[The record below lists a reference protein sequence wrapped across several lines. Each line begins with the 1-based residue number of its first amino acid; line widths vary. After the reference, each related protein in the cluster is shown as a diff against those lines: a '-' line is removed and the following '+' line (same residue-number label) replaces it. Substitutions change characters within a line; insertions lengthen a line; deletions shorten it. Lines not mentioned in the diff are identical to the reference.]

1 MFKRFQN
8 PLFVSW
14 LYDIVPLARGG
25 GLFKLLKYFLFDV
38 VLMTADVVTD
48 ILTFIEFLNN
58 GNTKWAYTNLSFIF
72 LPSVIR
78 LVTTTYEQSKGNLE
92 IKIKKNEKVK
102 EVMLASIKAL
112 PIIQT
117 IFSIRRFFVL
127 KDQLLHTSDPSQLN
141 KTYRESAQLKVF
153 EAFAEAGPSQ
163 VLNVY
168 IFLVTGCLTWT
179 QGLSITTG
187 FLSLS
192 MSSLTVYYL
201 FRSKKEEDPNP
212 SIPLLLMPLLPM
224 IVNTVA
230 STLLWAIVASFG
242 SILIVPSIFLV
253 FVSTYTSLLFK
264 NRFIAEP
271 EDTEINYS
279 RYEVA
284 LLNTFQ
290 PVAVGNH
297 SNTLA
302 ISAVASY
309 GARLVLILLL
319 WIFQA
324 YRLHTNTEFSSTAP
338 LLTCVPEDFFRTYQA
353 KTNLSNT
360 CTTLGNCFYGIE
372 SASERIRYRMFAKNF
387 QYFATFPWSA
397 PGCYWPYKKMAGH

>member
-1 MFKRFQN
+1 MFKWIQN

-14 LYDIVPLARGG
+14 LYDIVPLWRGG
-25 GLFKLLKYFLFDV
+25 GLLKLLKYLLFDV
-38 VLMTADVVTD
+38 VLLTADVVTD
-48 ILTFIEFLNN
+48 ILTFIEFLQN

-72 LPSVIR
+72 LPFVIR
-78 LVTTTYEQSKGNLE
+78 LVTATYDQFKGNQE
-92 IKIKKNEKVK
+92 IRIEKLK
-102 EVMLASIKAL
+102 EVVLASIKAL

-141 KTYRESAQLKVF
+141 QTYRESAHLKVF

-163 VLNVY
+163 ILNVY
-168 IFLVTGCLTWT
+168 IFFVTGSLTWT
-179 QGLSITTG
+179 QGLSLFTG

-201 FRSKKEEDPNP
+201 IRSKKEEDPNP
-212 SIPLLLMPLLPM
+212 SIPLLLMPMLPM
-224 IVNTVA
+224 LVNTVA
-230 STLLWAIVASFG
+230 STLLWAILASFG
-242 SILIVPSIFLV
+242 SILIVPSIFMV
-253 FVSTYTSLLFK
+253 FVATYTSLLFK

-271 EDTEINYS
+271 EDTGSNYS
-279 RYEVA
+279 RHEVA

-297 SNTLA
+297 GYTLA

-319 WIFQA
+319 WISQA
-324 YRLHTNTEFSSTAP
+324 YRLFTNTEFSPTAP
-338 LLTCVPEDFFRTYQA
+338 LLTCVPEDYFRANQA
-353 KTNLSNT
+353 KANLSNT
-360 CTTLGNCFYGIE
+360 CTTLGNCFFANE
-372 SASERIRYRMFAKNF
+372 SSGERTRY
-387 QYFATFPWSA
+387 
-397 PGCYWPYKKMAGH
+397 

>member
-1 MFKRFQN
+1 M
-8 PLFVSW
+8 FVSW
-14 LYDIVPLARGG
+14 LYDIVPLWRGG
-25 GLFKLLKYFLFDV
+25 GLLKLLKYLLFDV
-38 VLMTADVVTD
+38 FLWTADVVTD
-48 ILTFIEFLNN
+48 ILTFIEFFQN

-72 LPSVIR
+72 LPFVIR
-78 LVTTTYEQSKGNLE
+78 LVTAIYDQFKGNQE
-92 IKIKKNEKVK
+92 IRIEKLK
-102 EVMLASIKAL
+102 EVVLASIKAL

-141 KTYRESAQLKVF
+141 QTYRESAHLKVF

-163 VLNVY
+163 ILNVY
-168 IFLVTGCLTWT
+168 IFFVTGSLTWT
-179 QGLSITTG
+179 QGLSLFTG

-212 SIPLLLMPLLPM
+212 SIPLLLMPMLPM
-224 IVNTVA
+224 LVNTVA

-242 SILIVPSIFLV
+242 SFLIMPSIILV
-253 FVSTYTSLLFK
+253 FVTIYTSLLVK
-264 NRFIAEP
+264 HRFVAEP
-271 EDTEINYS
+271 KDTGSNYS
-279 RYEVA
+279 RHEVA

-297 SNTLA
+297 GYTLV

-309 GARLVLILLL
+309 GARLFMILLL

-324 YRLHTNTEFSSTAP
+324 YRLHNNTEFSPTAP
-338 LLTCVPEDFFRTYQA
+338 LLTCVPEDYLQAYQLKA
-353 KTNLSNT
+353 NQSNS
-360 CTTLGNCFYGIE
+360 CTTLGNCSVGNE
-372 SASERIRYRMFAKNF
+372 SASSERIRYQLLLLERKRA
-387 QYFATFPWSA
+387 
-397 PGCYWPYKKMAGH
+397 C